1 MRPTPTSRTSAFS
14 LANAATALL
23 CGYLCLSLL
32 TQGASAAA
40 ADATTTVH
48 ELPPRSRSH
57 ISTGFLKPA
66 LLVSAPTSSDASSR
80 NRGRT
85 GQRARRRRRQGLY
98 EVRSSGGRTDSYGLM
113 NGMFDNECMQRH
125 MNSREAKE
133 Q

>member
-23 CGYLCLSLL
+23 CGYLCLGLL
-32 TQGASAAA
+32 TQGVSAAA
-40 ADATTTVH
+40 SVATTAVH

-85 GQRARRRRRQGLY
+85 GQQQRRRQ
-98 EVRSSGGRTDSYGLM
+98 EQHEIRSSGGRTDSYGLM

-125 MNSREAKE
+125 MNAREAKE

>member
-1 MRPTPTSRTSAFS
+1 MRPTSTSRTSVFS

-23 CGYLCLSLL
+23 CGYLCLGLL
-32 TQGASAAA
+32 TQGVSAAA
-40 ADATTTVH
+40 AVATTTVH

-66 LLVSAPTSSDASSR
+66 LLVSAPTSSDASR

-85 GQRARRRRRQGLY
+85 GQQRRRQGQH
-98 EVRSSGGRTDSYGLM
+98 EVRSSSGRTDSYGLM
-113 NGMFDNECMQRH
+113 NGMFDNECMQMH
-125 MNSREAKE
+125 MNAREAKE

>member
-1 MRPTPTSRTSAFS
+1 MRPTSTSRTSAFS
-14 LANAATALL
+14 LANAVATLL
-23 CGYLCLSLL
+23 CGYLCLGLL
-32 TQGASAAA
+32 TQGVSAAA
-40 ADATTTVH
+40 AVATTAVH

-66 LLVSAPTSSDASSR
+66 LLVSAPTSSDARSR
-80 NRGRT
+80 NRGRA
-85 GQRARRRRRQGLY
+85 GQQRRRQGQH
-98 EVRSSGGRTDSYGLM
+98 EVRSSGGRSDSYDSYGLM

>member
-14 LANAATALL
+14 LASAATALL
-23 CGYLCLSLL
+23 CGYLCLGLL
-32 TQGASAAA
+32 TQGVSAAA
-40 ADATTTVH
+40 AVATTTVH

-66 LLVSAPTSSDASSR
+66 LLVSAPTSSDASR
-80 NRGRT
+80 IRGRT
-85 GQRARRRRRQGLY
+85 GQRARRQGQGQGQH

-113 NGMFDNECMQRH
+113 NGMFDNECMQMH
-125 MNSREAKE
+125 MNAREEKE

>member
-23 CGYLCLSLL
+23 CGYLCLGLL
-32 TQGASAAA
+32 TQGVSAVASV
-40 ADATTTVH
+40 ATTAVH

-66 LLVSAPTSSDASSR
+66 LLVSAPTSSDVSSR

-85 GQRARRRRRQGLY
+85 GQQQRRRQ
-98 EVRSSGGRTDSYGLM
+98 EQHVIRSSGGRTDSYDLM

-125 MNSREAKE
+125 INCREEKE